1 MKMLDFDFST
11 RIAFSE
17 PVHDH
22 YFVLRCLPRTS
33 SVLRVHSAEVVTDP
47 ICHLSKQTDGLGN
60 TLSVGSLVGDH
71 DHFEY
76 GSHGTVEID
85 LTCAKAEEP
94 HALFRYPSSL
104 TRPDEGIESFA
115 REAFGTITSADAS
128 LCTEI
133 MHAVHKEM
141 EYVPG
146 STNVHTTA
154 AEAFSKRSGVCQDF
168 AHITISIMRLM
179 GVPVRYVSGLAYGE
193 GETHAWVE
201 ANIGGFWHGF
211 DPTRDQLV
219 NEEYIPLAVGRDW
232 SDCPIE
238 SGSFIG
244 LANQTQIV
252 NMVVKEHEEQ

>member
-1 MKMLDFDFST
+1 
-11 RIAFSE
+11 
-17 PVHDH
+17 
-22 YFVLRCLPRTS
+22 
-33 SVLRVHSAEVVTDP
+33 
-47 ICHLSKQTDGLGN
+47 
-60 TLSVGSLVGDH
+60 
-71 DHFEY
+71 
-76 GSHGTVEID
+76 
-85 LTCAKAEEP
+85 
-94 HALFRYPSSL
+94 
-104 TRPDEGIESFA
+104 
-115 REAFGTITSADAS
+115 
-128 LCTEI
+128 

-179 GVPVRYVSGLAYGE
+179 GVSVRYVSGLAYGE